1 MYRDCDQTVDSVVV
15 DSKGMSAA
23 KEFMIQVQHEVNMRL
38 HHEYCSRIE
47 GSHGVRDI
55 GGAHTVQLW

>member
-15 DSKGMSAA
+15 ESKGMSAA

-47 GSHGVRDI
+47 GGHGVRDI

>member
-23 KEFMIQVQHEVNMRL
+23 KEFMIQVQHEANMRL
-38 HHEYCSRIE
+38 HHEYYSRIE
-47 GSHGVRDI
+47 GGHGVRDI

>member
-15 DSKGMSAA
+15 ESKGMSAA

-47 GSHGVRDI
+47 GGHGVRDI
-55 GGAHTVQLW
+55 GGTHTVQLW